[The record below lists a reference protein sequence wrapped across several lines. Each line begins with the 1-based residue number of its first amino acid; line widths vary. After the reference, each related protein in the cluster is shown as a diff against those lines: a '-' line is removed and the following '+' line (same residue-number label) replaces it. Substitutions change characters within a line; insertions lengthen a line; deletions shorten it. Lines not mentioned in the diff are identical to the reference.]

1 MKFVKADLCAFL
13 EILENLDE
21 NKVASWGKM
30 TPQRMLEHLSDCIY
44 MSCGIRNYELLIPEE
59 KIKGIQEFLYSD
71 KEMPQNIQ
79 VPFAKE
85 NTPLRNS
92 DLELALDEFTMAWVD
107 FEEMYSE
114 DPKKIA
120 LHPYYGN
127 LNYEQWLLLHSKH
140 FTHHF
145 SQFGLVD

>member
-1 MKFVKADLCAFL
+1 MEFVQADLCAFL
-13 EILENLDE
+13 EILKNLDE
-21 NKVASWGKM
+21 KKSASWGKM
-30 TPQRMLEHLSDCIY
+30 TPQRMIEHLSDCIY
-44 MSCGIRNYELLIPEE
+44 MSCSIGNHELLIPEE
-59 KIKGIQEFLYSD
+59 KIKGMQAFLISD

-85 NTPLRNS
+85 NTPLRNT
-92 DLELALDEFTMAWVD
+92 DIELALDEFTMAWVD

-114 DPKKIA
+114 DSKKTA

-145 SQFGLVD
+145 TQFGLM

>member
-1 MKFVKADLCAFL
+1 MEFVQADLCAFL
-13 EILENLDE
+13 EILKNLDE
-21 NKVASWGKM
+21 KISASWGKM
-30 TPQRMLEHLSDCIY
+30 TPQRMIEHLSDCIY
-44 MSCGIRNYELLIPEE
+44 MSCGIGNHELLIPEE
-59 KIKGIQEFLYSD
+59 KIKGMQAFLISD

-85 NTPLRNS
+85 NTPLRNT
-92 DLELALDEFTMAWVD
+92 DIELALDEFTMAWVD

-114 DPKKIA
+114 DSKKTA

-145 SQFGLVD
+145 TQFGLM

>member
-1 MKFVKADLCAFL
+1 MKFVEADLCTFL
-13 EILENLDE
+13 EILENLE
-21 NKVASWGKM
+21 ESKAATWGKM
-30 TPQRMLEHLSDCIY
+30 SPQRMLEHLSDCIY
-44 MSCGIRNYELLIPEE
+44 MSCGVGNHELLIPEE
-59 KIKGIQEFLYSD
+59 KIKGMQAFLISD

-92 DLELALDEFTMAWVD
+92 DLELALDEFTMSWVD

-114 DPKKIA
+114 DPKKTA

-127 LNYEQWLLLHSKH
+127 LNYEQWLLLHAKH

-145 SQFGLVD
+145 TQFGLM

>member
-1 MKFVKADLCAFL
+1 MKFVQADLCAFL

-21 NKVASWGKM
+21 KKSASWGKM
-30 TPQRMLEHLSDCIY
+30 TPQRMIEHLSDCIY
-44 MSCGIRNYELLIPEE
+44 MSCGIGNHELLIPEE
-59 KIKGIQEFLYSD
+59 KIKGMQAFLISD
-71 KEMPQNIQ
+71 EEMPQNIQ

-85 NTPLRNS
+85 NTPLRNT
-92 DLELALDEFTMAWVD
+92 DIELAIDEFTMAWVD

-114 DPKKIA
+114 DPQKTA

-145 SQFGLVD
+145 SQFGLM

>member
-1 MKFVKADLCAFL
+1 MEFVQADLCAFL

-21 NKVASWGKM
+21 KKSASWGKM
-30 TPQRMLEHLSDCIY
+30 TSQRMIEHLSDCIY
-44 MSCGIRNYELLIPEE
+44 MSCGIGNHELLIPEE
-59 KIKGIQEFLYSD
+59 KIKGMQAFLISD

-85 NTPLRNS
+85 NTPLRNT
-92 DLELALDEFTMAWVD
+92 DIELALDEFTMAWVD

-114 DPKKIA
+114 NSKKTA

-145 SQFGLVD
+145 TQFGLM

>member
-1 MKFVKADLCAFL
+1 MEFVQADLCAFL
-13 EILENLDE
+13 EILKNLDE
-21 NKVASWGKM
+21 KKLASWGKM
-30 TPQRMLEHLSDCIY
+30 TPQRMIEHLSDCIY
-44 MSCGIRNYELLIPEE
+44 MSCGIGNHELLIPEE
-59 KIKGIQEFLYSD
+59 KIKGMQAFLISD
-71 KEMPQNIQ
+71 KEMPHNIQ

-85 NTPLRNS
+85 NTPLRNT
-92 DLELALDEFTMAWVD
+92 DIELALDEFTMAWVD

-114 DPKKIA
+114 DSKKTA

-145 SQFGLVD
+145 TQFGLM

>member
-30 TPQRMLEHLSDCIY
+30 TPQRMLEHLSDGIF
-44 MSCGIRNYELLIPEE
+44 MSCGMGNHELLISEE
-59 KIKGIQEFLYSD
+59 KIKGMQAFLVSD
-71 KEMPQNIQ
+71 KEMLQNIQ

-92 DLELALDEFTMAWVD
+92 DIELALDEFTMAWVD
-107 FEEMYSE
+107 FEEMYSQ
-114 DPKKIA
+114 DQKKNSA
-120 LHPYYGN
+120 SP
-127 LNYEQWLLLHSKH
+127 LLW
-140 FTHHF
+140 
-145 SQFGLVD
+145 

>member
-1 MKFVKADLCAFL
+1 MEFVQADLCAFL
-13 EILENLDE
+13 EILKNLDE
-21 NKVASWGKM
+21 KKSASWGKM
-30 TPQRMLEHLSDCIY
+30 TPQRMIEHLSDCIY
-44 MSCGIRNYELLIPEE
+44 MSCGIGNHELLIPEE
-59 KIKGIQEFLYSD
+59 KIKGMQAFLISD

-85 NTPLRNS
+85 NTPLRNT
-92 DLELALDEFTMAWVD
+92 DIELALDEFTMAWVD
-107 FEEMYSE
+107 FEEIYSE
-114 DPKKIA
+114 DSKKTA

-145 SQFGLVD
+145 TQFGLV

>member
-1 MKFVKADLCAFL
+1 MEFVQADLCAFL

-21 NKVASWGKM
+21 KKSASWGKM
-30 TPQRMLEHLSDCIY
+30 TPQRMIEHLSDCIY
-44 MSCGIRNYELLIPEE
+44 MSCGIGNHELLIPEE
-59 KIKGIQEFLYSD
+59 KIKGMQAFLISD

-85 NTPLRNS
+85 NTPLRNT
-92 DLELALDEFTMAWVD
+92 DIELALDEFTMAWVD

-114 DPKKIA
+114 DPQKTA

-145 SQFGLVD
+145 SQFGLM

>member
-1 MKFVKADLCAFL
+1 MEFVQADLCAFL

-21 NKVASWGKM
+21 KKSASWGKM
-30 TPQRMLEHLSDCIY
+30 TPQRMIEHLCDCIY
-44 MSCGIRNYELLIPEE
+44 MSCGIGNHELLIPEE
-59 KIKGIQEFLYSD
+59 KIKGMQAFLISD

-85 NTPLRNS
+85 NTPLRNT
-92 DLELALDEFTMAWVD
+92 DIELALDEFTMAWVD
-107 FEEMYSE
+107 FEEIYSE
-114 DPKKIA
+114 DSKKTA

-145 SQFGLVD
+145 TQFGLV

>member
-1 MKFVKADLCAFL
+1 MEFIQADLCAFL
-13 EILENLDE
+13 ETLENLDE
-21 NKVASWGKM
+21 KKSAYWGKM
-30 TPQRMLEHLSDCIY
+30 TTQRMIEHLSDCIY
-44 MSCGIRNYELLIPEE
+44 MSCGIGNHELLIPEE
-59 KIKGIQEFLYSD
+59 KIKGMQAFLISD
-71 KEMPQNIQ
+71 KEIPQNIQ

-85 NTPLRNS
+85 NTPLRNT
-92 DLELALDEFTMAWVD
+92 DIELALDEFTMAWVD

-114 DPKKIA
+114 DSKKTA

-145 SQFGLVD
+145 TQFGLM

>member
-1 MKFVKADLCAFL
+1 MEFVQADLCAFL

-21 NKVASWGKM
+21 KKSASWGKM
-30 TPQRMLEHLSDCIY
+30 TPQRMIEHLCDCIY
-44 MSCGIRNYELLIPEE
+44 MSCGIGNHELLIPEE
-59 KIKGIQEFLYSD
+59 KIKGMQAFLISE

-85 NTPLRNS
+85 NTPLRNT
-92 DLELALDEFTMAWVD
+92 DIELALDEFTMAWVD
-107 FEEMYSE
+107 FEEIYSE
-114 DPKKIA
+114 DSKKTA

-145 SQFGLVD
+145 TQFGLV

>member
-1 MKFVKADLCAFL
+1 
-13 EILENLDE
+13 
-21 NKVASWGKM
+21 
-30 TPQRMLEHLSDCIY
+30 
-44 MSCGIRNYELLIPEE
+44 MSCGVGNHELLIPEE
-59 KIKGIQEFLYSD
+59 KIKGMQAFLISD

-85 NTPLRNS
+85 NTPLRNT
-92 DLELALDEFTMAWVD
+92 DIELAIDEFTMAWVD
-107 FEEMYSE
+107 FEEMYSQ
-114 DPKKIA
+114 DQKKTA

-145 SQFGLVD
+145 SQFGLM

>member
-1 MKFVKADLCAFL
+1 MKFVQADLCAFL

-21 NKVASWGKM
+21 KKSASWGKM
-30 TPQRMLEHLSDCIY
+30 TPQRMIEHLSDCIY
-44 MSCGIRNYELLIPEE
+44 MSCGIGNHELLIPEE
-59 KIKGIQEFLYSD
+59 KIKGMQTFLYSD
-71 KEMPQNIQ
+71 KEMLQNIL

-85 NTPLRNS
+85 NTPLRNT
-92 DLELALDEFTMAWVD
+92 DIELAIDEFTMAWVD

-114 DPKKIA
+114 DPQKTA

-145 SQFGLVD
+145 TQFGLM

>member
-1 MKFVKADLCAFL
+1 MEFVQADLCAFL

-21 NKVASWGKM
+21 KKSASWGKM
-30 TPQRMLEHLSDCIY
+30 TPQRMIEHLSDCIY
-44 MSCGIRNYELLIPEE
+44 MSCGIGNHELLIPEE
-59 KIKGIQEFLYSD
+59 KIKGMQAFLISD

-85 NTPLRNS
+85 NTPLRNT
-92 DLELALDEFTMAWVD
+92 DIELAIDEFTMAWVD

-114 DPKKIA
+114 DPQKTA

-145 SQFGLVD
+145 TQFGLM

>member
-1 MKFVKADLCAFL
+1 MEFVQADLCAFL

-21 NKVASWGKM
+21 KKSASWGKM
-30 TPQRMLEHLSDCIY
+30 TPQRMIEHLSDCIY
-44 MSCGIRNYELLIPEE
+44 MSCGLGNHELLIPEE
-59 KIKGIQEFLYSD
+59 KIKGMQAFLISD

-92 DLELALDEFTMAWVD
+92 DLELALDEFTMSWVD

-114 DPKKIA
+114 DPKKTA

-127 LNYEQWLLLHSKH
+127 LNYEQWLLLHAKH

-145 SQFGLVD
+145 TQFGLM

>member
-1 MKFVKADLCAFL
+1 MEFVQADLCAFL
-13 EILENLDE
+13 KILKNLDE
-21 NKVASWGKM
+21 KKSASWGKM
-30 TPQRMLEHLSDCIY
+30 TPQRMIEHLSDCIY
-44 MSCGIRNYELLIPEE
+44 MSCGIGNHELLIPEE
-59 KIKGIQEFLYSD
+59 KIKGMQAFLISD

-85 NTPLRNS
+85 NTPLRNT
-92 DLELALDEFTMAWVD
+92 DIELALDEFTMAWVD

-114 DPKKIA
+114 NSKKTA

-145 SQFGLVD
+145 TQFGLM